1 MKNNKKHCKISNAKL
16 AIMNILYEAFI
27 FIHIYHSIANFQM
40 LIGRQVPREPRLAR
54 LPVGR

>member
-1 MKNNKKHCKISNAKL
+1 
-16 AIMNILYEAFI
+16 MNILYEAFI